1 MTVQQVRS
9 APTSPEEP
17 GSVDRRT
24 MRLVFA
30 TVALGMLLAAL
41 DQTIVSTALPSIVGD
56 LGGAGHLSWVVSS
69 YLLADTIATVLAGKF
84 GDQFGRKRLFQVA
97 AATFVVASAL
107 CGLAGDMAWLI
118 AWRGVQGFAAG
129 LLMVTSM
136 AVIADVIP
144 LRERGKYQG
153 ALGAV
158 FGVTTVV
165 GPLLGG
171 LFTDH
176 LSWRWAF
183 YVNVPVGIAVIILAA
198 FSMPSIRPGLHPLI
212 DYRGIVFVS
221 IGAAGLTLA
230 LSWGGTEYEWGSPT
244 IVTMIIGSLV
254 SLSIFVLVERRAAD
268 PILPLR
274 LFQSS
279 VFVVCVVLAFI
290 VGFAMLGAMTFL
302 PTYLQY
308 VNG

>member
-24 MRLVFA
+24 MRLVFT

-69 YLLADTIATVLAGKF
+69 YLLADTVATVLAGKF

-97 AATFVVASAL
+97 VTVFVLASAL
-107 CGLAGDMAWLI
+107 CGVAQNMPWLI
-118 AWRGVQGFAAG
+118 GWRAVQGFAAG

-158 FGVTTVV
+158 FGVTTVI

-183 YVNVPVGIAVIILAA
+183 YVNVPVGVVVIVLAA
-198 FSMPSIRPGLHPLI
+198 LFMPGIRPGLHPDI
-212 DYRGIVFVS
+212 DYLGIVFVS
-221 IGAAGLTLA
+221 VGAAGLTLA
-230 LSWGGTEYEWGSPT
+230 LSWGGTEYAWGSP
-244 IVTMIIGSLV
+244 VIIALIIASLV
-254 SLSIFVLVERRAAD
+254 SL
-268 PILPLR
+268 
-274 LFQSS
+274 
-279 VFVVCVVLAFI
+279 
-290 VGFAMLGAMTFL
+290 
-302 PTYLQY
+302 
-308 VNG
+308 